1 VIEIEMNAP
10 AKNALGTETMNVLL
24 EKVRAAKNEPLLLTG
39 AGDAFSAGL
48 NLKEIASLD
57 EAGMR
62 RFLTLLET
70 TLASLYLHP
79 RPTVALVNGHAI
91 AGGCLLAL
99 CCDWRVAVDDPKSKI
114 GLNEVA
120 LGVLFP
126 PRVLEIVRRRVP
138 WRYLEEVVLGA
149 GLVDPKNALRIGLV
163 DEVFS
168 KDEARAVAEKRLAA
182 RVALPA
188 EAYAATKKMLRGAT
202 EQDLVSDAD
211 QARAIDAAIPA
222 WIAPELKQRIL
233 AVLAR

>member
-1 VIEIEMNAP
+1 VIEIELNGP
-10 AKNALGTETMNVLL
+10 AKNALGTDTMSALL
-24 EKVRAAKNEPLLLTG
+24 EKLRAAKNEPLLLTG

-57 EAGMR
+57 EGGMR
-62 RFLTLLET
+62 RFLALLET
-70 TLASLYLHP
+70 TLCALYQHP

-99 CCDWRVAVDDPKSKI
+99 FCDWRVAVAEPKSKI

-149 GLVDPKNALRIGLV
+149 GLVDPASALRIGLV
-163 DEVFS
+163 DEVFAR
-168 KDEARAVAEKRLAA
+168 DEARAVAEKRLAA
-182 RVALPA
+182 RIALPA
-188 EAYAATKKMLRGAT
+188 EAYAATKKMLRGAS
-202 EQDLVSDAD
+202 EQDLVSDAEE
-211 QARAIDAAIPA
+211 ARAIDAAVPA
-222 WIAPELKQRIL
+222 WIAPELKKRVL

>member
-1 VIEIEMNAP
+1 VIEIELNGP
-10 AKNALGTETMNVLL
+10 AKNALGTETMTVLL
-24 EKVRAAKNEPLLLTG
+24 EKVRAAKNEPLLFTG

-62 RFLTLLET
+62 RFLALLET
-70 TLASLYLHP
+70 TLCAIYQHP
-79 RPTVALVNGHAI
+79 RPTVALINGHAI
-91 AGGCLLAL
+91 AGGCLLGL
-99 CCDWRVAVDDPKSKI
+99 CCDWRVAVDEPKSKI

-126 PRVLEIVRRRVP
+126 PRVLEIVKRRVP

-149 GLVDPKNALRIGLV
+149 GLVGPADALRIGLV
-163 DEVFS
+163 DEVFA
-168 KDEARAVAEKRLAA
+168 KGEARAAAEKRLAA

-188 EAYAATKKMLRGAT
+188 EAYAATKKMLRGAS
-202 EQDLVSDAD
+202 EQDLVSDAEE
-211 QARAIDAAIPA
+211 ARAIDAAVPA
-222 WIAPELKQRIL
+222 WISPELKKRVL